1 MMQAIKFC
9 KCRGNTA
16 DILYEMSVYRYYYY
30 HHDIALCVK
39 RFFILSVWFE
49 HGTRVGELVCS
60 LKDLSWTQTHVILFH
75 HIYYHYYQP
84 LQAKYKDYKS
94 TSSTKTLKIIIDV
107 NTIVYHRQ
115 ICTIFLEMASIYWNW
130 FITGQKVRSR
140 TRL

>member
-1 MMQAIKFC
+1 VTLLSPIFGGLRHAKSCIMLAIKFC

-16 DILYEMSVYRYYYY
+16 DLLYEMSVYRYY

-84 LQAKYKDYKS
+84 LQAKYKDYKL
-94 TSSTKTLKIIIDV
+94 TSSTTRNVPLLTLK
-107 NTIVYHRQ
+107 HP
-115 ICTIFLEMASIYWNW
+115 A
-130 FITGQKVRSR
+130 
-140 TRL
+140 